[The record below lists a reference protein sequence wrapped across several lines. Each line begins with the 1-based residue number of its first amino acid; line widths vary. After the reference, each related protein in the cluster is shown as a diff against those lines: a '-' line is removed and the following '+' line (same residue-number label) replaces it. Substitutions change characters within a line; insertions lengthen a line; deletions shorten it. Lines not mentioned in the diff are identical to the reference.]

1 MAGKGGGAWKVAYAD
16 FVTAMMAFFMV
27 MWITAQNQEVKE
39 AIAEHFQDPF
49 ADLLGEHGDSHAPRH
64 GSEQTHR
71 AGPQEEHP
79 KTRGKPRPIRVE
91 VAKGSETTT
100 GTTIFFADDSAEL
113 DQAARERLAKLLPV
127 LIGKPQK
134 VEVRGH
140 SSRKPLPPD
149 SPFKSPWELSYA
161 RCLATMQYLQEQGI
175 APERI
180 RLSQAGVYEP
190 KASQPGLAA
199 VQQSRVDVHLLDEVA
214 YQFNA
219 PRAAPSEPAATPD
232 KPDQADEH
240 TPPASNH
247 ADDHHAPAVDHSPA
261 GEHHQPAS
269 DKHVSLSVDLQ

>member
-27 MWITAQNQEVKE
+27 MWITAQNQEVKV

-49 ADLLGEHGDSHAPRH
+49 ADLMGEHGDSHAPRH

-71 AGPQEEHP
+71 AGPKEEHP
-79 KTRGKPRPIRVE
+79 KARGKPRPIRIE
-91 VAKGSETTT
+91 LGKGKETTT

-113 DQAARERLAKLLPV
+113 DQAAKEKLGKLLPV

-134 VEVRGH
+134 IEVRGH
-140 SSRKPLPPD
+140 SSSKPLPGA

-161 RCLATMQYLQEQGI
+161 RCLATMQYLQEQGV

-190 KASQPGLAA
+190 KASQPGMQP
-199 VQQSRVDVHLLDEVA
+199 VEQSRVDVFLLDEVA

-219 PRAAPSEPAATPD
+219 PKAAPAETSAPKSQPAH
-232 KPDQADEH
+232 ADE
-240 TPPASNH
+240 
-247 ADDHHAPAVDHSPA
+247 HHAPAA
-261 GEHHQPAS
+261 EHHAPAA
-269 DKHVSLSVDLQ
+269 DQHVSAPAAAH